1 MRSCGAFLSPASPCS
16 FSFSQSESDFSY
28 MSRWCHLDFFPSGV
42 KLLSV
47 PFCGEGVLSR
57 WGVRPLT
64 TWSLCELSAL
74 SDRADCL
81 FSSRISLVLLHEP
94 SEFFQVFFLTFKT
107 FFTTPNTYGVLVT
120 LVLVARVRSVFAS
133 FASLRSCIAVTTI
146 MGKELARWF
155 ACVHCALQLL
165 LGWLLGHSV
174 TSCPCLC

>member
-1 MRSCGAFLSPASPCS
+1 MIEGFLRCILRSCGAFLSPASPCS

-42 KLLSV
+42 KLLSL

-94 SEFFQVFFLTFKT
+94 SEFFQVFFLTSLFSYFQD
-107 FFTTPNTYGVLVT
+107 FFHHPKHLW
-120 LVLVARVRSVFAS
+120 S
-133 FASLRSCIAVTTI
+133 
-146 MGKELARWF
+146 
-155 ACVHCALQLL
+155 ACD
-165 LGWLLGHSV
+165 
-174 TSCPCLC
+174 TCPRGESEICLCLFCFPPILHCCHHHHG